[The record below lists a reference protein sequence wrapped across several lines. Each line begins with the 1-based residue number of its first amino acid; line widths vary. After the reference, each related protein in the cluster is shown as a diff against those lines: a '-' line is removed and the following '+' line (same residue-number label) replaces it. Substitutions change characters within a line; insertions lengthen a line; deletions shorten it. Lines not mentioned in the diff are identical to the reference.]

1 MSVFALSAILATAP
15 SALAQTTPAP
25 GPDAPLT
32 IMPHT
37 PDGSWWLSGQLNVI
51 SQGHGTFHSPYEGA
65 NSLRS
70 VSEQATSSVWTIDGG
85 VRVSKHVDFW
95 CDVESAGGSGLS
107 QALGLAGFTN
117 LDVVR
122 NPSLGAAPYLARA
135 SVHITLPIG
144 DDTTNVDRRPW
155 SFGTEVPTHRLEIR
169 AGKMSLID
177 FFDQNSVGSD
187 SHLQFT
193 NWAIDNNGAYD
204 YAADTR
210 GYTVAAM
217 IEYDAPR
224 WSLRAAEALMP
235 TVANGVDLDWDVS
248 RSRAENVELELRPTA
263 GLVVRVLG
271 YRNHANM
278 GRYEDAIQ
286 AFETGVDPVPDITA
300 HRAQGRIKSGV
311 GLNVEYAIG
320 RVRLFGRTGANEGQ
334 NESFAYTEVNNAAA
348 IGGDVDGTTW
358 HRDNDR
364 AGVAFASDGLSG
376 PHREYLRLGGL
387 GFLLGDGTLTYGRE
401 SIVETYYTAHLWRGV
416 FASGQL
422 QHIANPGYN
431 RDRGPVSVVGF
442 RLHIDF

>member
-1 MSVFALSAILATAP
+1 
-15 SALAQTTPAP
+15 
-25 GPDAPLT
+25 
-32 IMPHT
+32 
-37 PDGSWWLSGQLNVI
+37 
-51 SQGHGTFHSPYEGA
+51 
-65 NSLRS
+65 
-70 VSEQATSSVWTIDGG
+70 
-85 VRVSKHVDFW
+85 
-95 CDVESAGGSGLS
+95 
-107 QALGLAGFTN
+107 
-117 LDVVR
+117 
-122 NPSLGAAPYLARA
+122 
-135 SVHITLPIG
+135 
-144 DDTTNVDRRPW
+144 
-155 SFGTEVPTHRLEIR
+155 
-169 AGKMSLID
+169 MSLPD

-217 IEYDAPR
+217 IEYDAPT
-224 WSLRAAEALMP
+224 WSVRAAEALMP
-235 TVANGVDLDWDVS
+235 TVANGIDLDWDVS
-248 RSRAENVELELRPTA
+248 RARAENVELELRPAA

-286 AFETGVDPVPDITA
+286 AFQTGVDPVPDITA
-300 HRAQGRIKSGV
+300 HRAQGRIKSGA
-311 GLNVEYAIG
+311 GLNVEYVAG

-334 NESFAYTEVNNAAA
+334 NESFAYTEVNNAAVV
-348 IGGDVDGTTW
+348 GGDVDGATW

-364 AGVAFASDGLSG
+364 VGVAFVSDGLSA

-416 FASGQL
+416 FASAQF

-431 RDRGPVSVVGF
+431 RDRGPATVTGV
-442 RLHIDF
+442 RLHVDF